1 MMRVSMI
8 CAAAVSLTALSAPAL
23 AADDAEMDALANQM
37 IALCDAALGPQ
48 GLEGAAQEAGVTLEA
63 FDFPVADRDITASDQ
78 ALALPHAAG
87 LSIWTGK
94 RDGETVCVM
103 GAQDDNL
110 RVVREVEAKLRAE
123 DRNIAHNTVNLAFG
137 FFSRGASSVRVV
149 ELAADR

>member
-1 MMRVSMI
+1 MMRVSVI

-23 AADDAEMDALANQM
+23 ASDDAQTEALADQM
-37 IALCDAALGPQ
+37 ISLCDAALGPQ
-48 GLEGAAQEAGVTLEA
+48 GLEGAAQEIGATLKA
-63 FDFPVADRDITASDQ
+63 FDFPVADRDITASDRALVLPQ
-78 ALALPHAAG
+78 AEG
-87 LSIWTGK
+87 LSIWTGM

-137 FFSRGASSVRVV
+137 FFSRGTASVRVV
-149 ELAADR
+149 ELAASR

>member
-1 MMRVSMI
+1 MRFPRLF
-8 CAAAVSLTALSAPAL
+8 AALVLSVCSAPAL
-23 AADDAEMDALANQM
+23 AAEPDALADRM

-48 GLEGAAQEAGVTLEA
+48 GLEGAAQDIGATLEA

-78 ALALPHAAG
+78 ALVLPHAEG
-87 LSIWTGK
+87 LSIWTGM
-94 RDGETVCVM
+94 RDGERVCVM

-123 DRNIAHNTVNLAFG
+123 DRNIAHNTVNLAIG
-137 FFSRGASSVRVV
+137 FFSRGTSSVRVV

>member
-23 AADDAEMDALANQM
+23 AADDAEIDALANQM

-63 FDFPVADRDITASDQ
+63 FDFPVADHDITASDQ

>member
-1 MMRVSMI
+1 MRVSMI

-23 AADDAEMDALANQM
+23 AADDAEIDALANQM

-63 FDFPVADRDITASDQ
+63 FDFPVADHDITASDQ

-94 RDGETVCVM
+94 RDGDR
-103 GAQDDNL
+103 GLARSADRQIAN
-110 RVVREVEAKLRAE
+110 ANN
-123 DRNIAHNTVNLAFG
+123 RNIDTMRFQLSSIVATINRFDDQTMRP
-137 FFSRGASSVRVV
+137 RGHR
-149 ELAADR
+149 EQRT